1 MANLVQVLR
10 LKWRGVASWNK
21 WRRNR
26 NNRDI
31 QIDLSEANFI
41 KANFTGANLSDADF
55 TGADLRKAD
64 LRKADLRKADLRK
77 ADLTG
82 ANLRFAELRGADLT
96 GANLN
101 VSDLTGAK
109 FNGAYLNSANFQNQI
124 LRKADLTGA
133 NLTGAKFNGADLTG
147 ANLTGANLTGADLTD
162 AKLNDAKLNGA
173 NLTDA
178 KLTDAKL
185 NGADLTSAKLYRTQA
200 LGTYFTGAILTEA
213 CIENWNID
221 NKINLENVIC
231 DYIYLSR
238 DQRKRSPSDPN
249 RNFQPR
255 EFVKLVEKYIETVD
269 LIFKDGIDWRAFLTS
284 FQILQVE
291 YGEQNVSIQAIEKK
305 SDGALVIRLNVP
317 SDVDKAEIE
326 RRAKESYKTNLK
338 LLETQYRDELQAKGR
353 EIKIYKRPCDS
364 EWTKNNAGRIN

>member
-26 NNRDI
+26 DNRDI

-41 KANFTGANLSDADF
+41 KA
-55 TGADLRKAD
+55 
-64 LRKADLRKADLRK
+64 
-77 ADLTG
+77 DLTG
-82 ANLRFAELRGADLT
+82 
-96 GANLN
+96 
-101 VSDLTGAK
+101 
-109 FNGAYLNSANFQNQI
+109 
-124 LRKADLTGA
+124 ADLTGA
-133 NLTGAKFNGADLTG
+133 NLTGADLTG
-147 ANLTGANLTGADLTD
+147 ADLTGANLTGADLTD
-162 AKLNDAKLNGA
+162 AN
-173 NLTDA
+173 
-178 KLTDAKL
+178 LTDAKL

-200 LGTYFTGAILTEA
+200 LGTYFTDAILTEA

-238 DQRKRSPSDPN
+238 GQRKRRPSDPN
-249 RNFQPR
+249 RNFKPR
-255 EFVKLVEKYIETVD
+255 EFAKLVEKYIETIN

-305 SDGALVIRLNVP
+305 SDGAFVIRLNVP

-326 RRAKESYKTNLK
+326 SRAKESYKTNLK
-338 LLETQYRDELQAKGR
+338 LLETQYRAELQAKDR
-353 EIKIYKRPCDS
+353 KIKIYKRSCDS
-364 EWTKNNAGRIN
+364 KLDKKQRWTYNLMTIKPQTLCSVSD